1 MQFEPKVN
9 EIYRHF
15 KGNVYQIKALAEHTE
30 TGETLVVYQAL
41 YGEGKVYARPVEMFT
56 SKVDRAK
63 YPNVEQEYRF
73 EKLDY
78 GSGLQQSKP
87 ATFGTVSKTMV
98 EQTQEVIAES
108 QAEQEPVLDPLV
120 EEFMDTD
127 TYDGRLNI
135 LEAIHHRVT
144 DEMLDTMA
152 IVCDVELQGGS
163 TEERYQSLKNC
174 LLTLNKYEARRP
186 W

>member
-63 YPNVEQEYRF
+63 YPDVEQEYRF
-73 EKLDY
+73 QKLDY
-78 GSGLQQSKP
+78 STGFSQSVPKMP
-87 ATFGTVSKTMV
+87 EV
-98 EQTQEVIAES
+98 EPKVIES
-108 QAEQEPVLDPLV
+108 TPEAVAEQEIVLDPLV

-163 TEERYQSLKNC
+163 TEERFQSLKNC